1 MNPEKAQLRSI
12 PLFAEMSDTALERL
26 AGWSEVR
33 TCNAGERLTPEGAS
47 GYTFFVIQD
56 GTAEVQQDG
65 RPIADLGP
73 GDFFGEIAILGDGRR
88 SADVVATTPMSVVA
102 MFGQYFREMEREM
115 PELAGRIREAMERRL
130 DA

>member
-1 MNPEKAQLRSI
+1 MNPEVAQLRTI
-12 PLFAEMSDTALERL
+12 PLFQSMSDSELERL
-26 AGWSEVR
+26 AGWSEIR
-33 TCNAGERLTPEGAS
+33 TCEGGERLTPEGAS

-56 GTAEVQQDG
+56 GTAQVRQDG
-65 RPIADLGP
+65 EPIGELDP

-115 PELAGRIREAMERRL
+115 PEVAARIREAMERRL
-130 DA
+130 KA